1 MDYGKYRLYRGIA
14 DAIVTVHKGVTALG
28 EKVEHC
34 KTKNAI
40 YQPGGAAG
48 EYSKYACSIY
58 VGCPGK
64 CDYCCR
70 DEQPLAGAI
79 GGSVVRL
86 KESLKTESNAI
97 GVYFK
102 ELFGGNGG
110 VVRQELLK
118 NGIFFTFTSDP
129 GLPQTF
135 PMVAALIA
143 ETVKLHVPVQILTK
157 FTGWMDSE
165 IWQDL
170 QSIPE
175 LNQYLAI
182 GFTLTGHDDREPG
195 ASPNAKRIA
204 ALKRAHKDGFR
215 TFSSIEPIIDEE
227 SSYLSVL
234 WCSDFVDLFR
244 VGLLSH
250 GKCDRARLMA
260 FANDL
265 AAIPSKPYIY
275 LKDSLVEQLGRPRE
289 SYGANFVNSDFTPFN
304 V

>member
-1 MDYGKYRLYRGIA
+1 MDFKKYKLFRSIA
-14 DAIVTVHKGVTALG
+14 RAAVAVHEKVTAIKG
-28 EKVEHC
+28 KI
-34 KTKNAI
+34 TKCFSQEAI
-40 YQPGGAAG
+40 YKPGGKAG
-48 EYSKYACSIY
+48 EYAKYACSIY
-58 VGCPGK
+58 VGCPAE
-64 CDYCCR
+64 CDYCYR
-70 DEQPLAGAI
+70 NDPPLATAI

-86 KESLKTESNAI
+86 KDGLKSESNAI
-97 GVYFK
+97 ETYFQ

-110 VVRQELLK
+110 KVRPALLRH
-118 NGIFFTFTSDP
+118 GIFFTFTSDP

-175 LNQYLAI
+175 LKQHLAI

-195 ASPNAKRIA
+195 ASPNAKRID

-234 WCSDFVDLFR
+234 WCSDFVDLFL
-244 VGLLSH
+244 VGLQSH
-250 GKCDRARLMA
+250 RKYDQNELQA
-260 FANDL
+260 FVNDL